1 MIRLCP
7 ALVITLIFMGIGG
20 CGPLDSPPQDTTTR
34 TASAEPVEVPP
45 LVLTERG
52 GRGGRLVFVNE
63 AGERTMD
70 LTEIGPV
77 PVRDNSPAWSP
88 DGRWVVFAS
97 SRGRQG
103 LLRTSLWIVA
113 AEPGAQPRRLTSSDP
128 DGEAHD
134 RDPTWTPD
142 GAAVVFASDREG
154 RFDLWRLELTLGRYG
169 SPMAVG
175 EPTRITRS
183 DHHALHPSLSPD
195 GTRILYTEVDFES
208 GRSALWM
215 WSDGEARPLTE
226 GPADATPAWSPDGKT
241 IAFAAL
247 VLRKSGAQD
256 TDIFLVDVDG
266 GNRRLLAD
274 EPLAT
279 QTDPVW
285 SPDGRFLFSTS
296 LYRSI
301 ETGKPVL
308 SSVTFVDRRAPEPVV
323 RALHDPVLVASRAGL
338 ALAAHRSLD
347 AAALG
352 RNPGYPEALHQ
363 ALKQEIIRHERGQPT
378 AGPGE

>member
-1 MIRLCP
+1 
-7 ALVITLIFMGIGG
+7 MGIGG
-20 CGPLDSPPQDTTTR
+20 CGPLDPQPQDTTH
-34 TASAEPVEVPP
+34 TASAEPVAVPP
-45 LVLTERG
+45 IVLTERG

-63 AGERTMD
+63 AGERVAD

-113 AEPGAQPRRLTSSDP
+113 AEPGAQPRRLTSD
-128 DGEAHD
+128 DADD
-134 RDPTWTPD
+134 RDPVWTPD
-142 GAAVVFASDREG
+142 GTAVVFASDREG
-154 RFDLWRLELTLGRYG
+154 RFDLWRLDLTLGRYG
-169 SPMAVG
+169 SPMAAG
-175 EPTRITRS
+175 EPVRITRS
-183 DHHALHPSLSPD
+183 DHHALHPSVSPD
-195 GTRILYTEVDFES
+195 GTRIVYTEVDFES

-215 WSDGEARPLTE
+215 WRDGEAHQLTE
-226 GPADATPAWSPDGKT
+226 GPADATPAWSPDGTT

-256 TDIFLVDVDG
+256 TDIFLVDADG
-266 GNRRLLAD
+266 GNRRLLVD

-279 QTDPVW
+279 QTDPEW
-285 SPDGRFLFSTS
+285 SLDGRFLFSTS

-323 RALHDPVLVASRAGL
+323 QALHDPVLVASRAGL
-338 ALAAHRSLD
+338 TLARRPLD
-347 AAALG
+347 AALLG
-352 RNPGYPEALHQ
+352 RNPGYAEALRR
-363 ALKQEIIRHERGQPT
+363 AMKQELIRHERGQP
-378 AGPGE
+378 AAPRE